1 MSSSNLQQYV
11 LICDKKKRK
20 KFLELLVA
28 YDGVCIQTSY
38 AKGSAS
44 AGTFA
49 TTLGFEPEEHKV
61 VLSALMPTAKAQEL
75 TEVLKIQYNFK
86 SANTGFAFSI
96 PVHSLSL

>member
-1 MSSSNLQQYV
+1 MTSSNLQQYV

-20 KFLELLVA
+20 KFLELVVA
-28 YDGVCIQTSY
+28 YEGVCIQTSY

-44 AGTFA
+44 AGAFA

-61 VLSALMPTAKAQEL
+61 VISSLMPTDKAIEL
-75 TEVLKIQYNFK
+75 TEILKTDYDFK

-96 PVHSLSL
+96 PVHSLVL